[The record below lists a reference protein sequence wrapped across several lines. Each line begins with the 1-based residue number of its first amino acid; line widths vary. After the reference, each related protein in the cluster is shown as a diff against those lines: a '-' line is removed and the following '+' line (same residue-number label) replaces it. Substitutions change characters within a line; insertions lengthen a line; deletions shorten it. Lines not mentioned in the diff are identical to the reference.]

1 MKGREMRKRLLALF
15 LCFIMVLGCVGG
27 FAPIGVSAAVN
38 AGNNPTPAIDIAV
51 NVPSDYPGT
60 FLEFKEELT
69 QKLLE
74 QGLEPGSFR
83 ITDTKVSIDTT
94 DLNGWYVYDH
104 YYSQG
109 TYDALNLSDEQK
121 LKQPLRLASD
131 RAQNGTQVQ
140 IENYF
145 QNGTRPNTV
154 YNYNHHI
161 L

>member
-94 DLNGWYVYDH
+94 DLMKR
-104 YYSQG
+104 S
-109 TYDALNLSDEQK
+109 
-121 LKQPLRLASD
+121 
-131 RAQNGTQVQ
+131 
-140 IENYF
+140 
-145 QNGTRPNTV
+145 
-154 YNYNHHI
+154 
-161 L
+161 